1 MRTLTRSLDAFAW
14 FLEHVVALAFATLF
28 AVVVLNI
35 VLRNVAGIAW
45 LWIPAVARLLFVWI
59 VFLGVAAA
67 LRRNEHLVVDF
78 FQRRMPRRL
87 QKAVVLGIHLASLP
101 FFAMLLVYGL
111 QVARVRMRIP
121 FDTWQFPTG
130 WAYMAVPVAAVILIV
145 FTLERLAST
154 IWERRTS

>member
-1 MRTLTRSLDAFAW
+1 MRALTRSLDAFAW

-28 AVVVLNI
+28 AVIVLNI

-45 LWIPAVARLLFVWI
+45 LWIPAVARLLFIWI

-67 LRRNEHLVVDF
+67 VRRNEHLVVDF
-78 FQRRMPRRL
+78 FQRRMPRQL
-87 QKAVVLGIHLASLP
+87 QKAVVFGINLVSLP

>member
-1 MRTLTRSLDAFAW
+1 MRALTRSLDAFAW

-59 VFLGVAAA
+59 VFLGIAAA

-87 QKAVVLGIHLASLP
+87 QKAVVLGIHLVSLP

-130 WAYMAVPVAAVILIV
+130 WAYMAVPVAAAILIV

-154 IWERRTS
+154 IWERRTP

>member
-1 MRTLTRSLDAFAW
+1 MRALTRSLDAFAW
-14 FLEHVVALAFATLF
+14 VLEHVVALAFATLF

-87 QKAVVLGIHLASLP
+87 QKAVVFGIHLVSLP

>member
-1 MRTLTRSLDAFAW
+1 MRALTRSLDAFAW
-14 FLEHVVALAFATLF
+14 FLEHVVAAAFATLF

-67 LRRNEHLVVDF
+67 VRRNEHLVVDF
-78 FQRRMPRRL
+78 FQRRMPRRM
-87 QKAVVLGIHLASLP
+87 QKAVAFGIHLASLP

>member
-1 MRTLTRSLDAFAW
+1 MRALTRSLDAFAW

-87 QKAVVLGIHLASLP
+87 QKAVVLGIHLVSLP

-154 IWERRTS
+154 IWERRTP

>member
-87 QKAVVLGIHLASLP
+87 QKVVVLGIHLVSLP

>member
-1 MRTLTRSLDAFAW
+1 MRALTRGLDAFAW

-67 LRRNEHLVVDF
+67 VRRNEHLVVDF
-78 FQRRMPRRL
+78 FQRRMPRRV
-87 QKAVVLGIHLASLP
+87 QKAVVFGIHLASLP

>member
-1 MRTLTRSLDAFAW
+1 MRALTRSLDAFAW
-14 FLEHVVALAFATLF
+14 FLEHVVALAFAALF

-35 VLRNVAGIAW
+35 VLRNLAGIAW
-45 LWIPAVARLLFVWI
+45 LWIPAAARLLFVWI

-67 LRRNEHLVVDF
+67 ARRNEHLVVDF
-78 FQRRMPRRL
+78 FQRRMPPRL
-87 QKAVVLGIHLASLP
+87 QKAVVFGIHLASLP

-111 QVARVRMRIP
+111 QVARVRMRVP

-145 FTLERLAST
+145 FTLERLASI
-154 IWERRTS
+154 IWERRT

>member
-1 MRTLTRSLDAFAW
+1 MRALTRGLDAFAW

-67 LRRNEHLVVDF
+67 VRRNEHLVVDF
-78 FQRRMPRRL
+78 FQRRMPRRV
-87 QKAVVLGIHLASLP
+87 QKAVVFGIHLASLP

-145 FTLERLAST
+145 FTLDRLAST

>member
-1 MRTLTRSLDAFAW
+1 MRALTRSLDAFAW

-87 QKAVVLGIHLASLP
+87 QKAVVLGIHLVSLP

>member
-1 MRTLTRSLDAFAW
+1 MRALTSSLDAFAW
-14 FLEHVVALAFATLF
+14 FLEHVVALAFAALF

-35 VLRNVAGIAW
+35 VLRNLAGIAW
-45 LWIPAVARLLFVWI
+45 LWIPAAARLLFVWI

-67 LRRNEHLVVDF
+67 ARRNEHLVVDF
-78 FQRRMPRRL
+78 FQRRMPPRL
-87 QKAVVLGIHLASLP
+87 QKAVVFGIHLSSLP

-154 IWERRTS
+154 LWERRSS

>member
-1 MRTLTRSLDAFAW
+1 MRSVKRSLDAFAW
-14 FLEHVVALAFATLF
+14 LLEHVVALAFAALF
-28 AVVVLNI
+28 AIVVLNI

-67 LRRNEHLVVDF
+67 VRRNEHLVVDY
-78 FQRRMPRRL
+78 FQRRMPPRL
-87 QKAVVLGIHLASLP
+87 RKGVVFGIHVASLP
-101 FFAMLLVYGL
+101 FFAMLYVYGL

-130 WAYMAVPVAAVILIV
+130 WAYMAVPVAATILIV

-154 IWERRTS
+154 IWERRTP

>member
-1 MRTLTRSLDAFAW
+1 MRALTRNLDAFAW
-14 FLEHVVALAFATLF
+14 FLEHVVALAFAALF

-87 QKAVVLGIHLASLP
+87 QKAVVFGIHLASLP

>member
-1 MRTLTRSLDAFAW
+1 MRALTRSLDAFAW

-87 QKAVVLGIHLASLP
+87 QKAVVLGIHLVSLP

-130 WAYMAVPVAAVILIV
+130 WAYMAVPVAAAILIV

-154 IWERRTS
+154 IWERRTP

>member
-1 MRTLTRSLDAFAW
+1 MRALTSSLDAFAW
-14 FLEHVVALAFATLF
+14 FLEHVVALAFAALF
-28 AVVVLNI
+28 AVIVLNI
-35 VLRNVAGIAW
+35 VLRNLAGIAW
-45 LWIPAVARLLFVWI
+45 LWIPAAARLLFVWI

-67 LRRNEHLVVDF
+67 ARRNEHLVVDF
-78 FQRRMPRRL
+78 FQRRMPPRL
-87 QKAVVLGIHLASLP
+87 QKAVVFGIHLSSLP

-154 IWERRTS
+154 LWERRSS